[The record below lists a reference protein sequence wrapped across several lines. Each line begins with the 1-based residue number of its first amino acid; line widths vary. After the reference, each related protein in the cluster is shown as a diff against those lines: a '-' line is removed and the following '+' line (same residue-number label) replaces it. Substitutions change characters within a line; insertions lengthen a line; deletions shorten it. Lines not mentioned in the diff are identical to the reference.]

1 MEEISL
7 LEKENK
13 ELKEENESLRNDIAV
28 NDMLHESFKERM
40 REKYLY
46 NTEDED
52 IEYDADEGI
61 REKNRE
67 LFRKR
72 KSEIRRK
79 VNVCEICGFIGKNE
93 TGLKT
98 HTRMKH

>member
-1 MEEISL
+1 
-7 LEKENK
+7 
-13 ELKEENESLRNDIAV
+13 
-28 NDMLHESFKERM
+28 MLHESFKERM

-52 IEYDADEGI
+52 SEFESDDEI
-61 REKNRE
+61 REKKRE

-72 KSEIRRK
+72 KSETRRR
-79 VNVCEICGFIGKNE
+79 VNVCEICGFMGKNE

-98 HTRMKH
+98 HKRMKHL